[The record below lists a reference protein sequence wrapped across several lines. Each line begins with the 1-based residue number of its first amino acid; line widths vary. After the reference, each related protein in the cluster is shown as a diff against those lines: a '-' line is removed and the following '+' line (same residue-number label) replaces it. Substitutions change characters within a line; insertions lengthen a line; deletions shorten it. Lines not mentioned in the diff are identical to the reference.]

1 VLAWMRQD
9 SVRVAMR
16 EAAWL
21 RSLLREY
28 FPAALGALS
37 TEPETRTA
45 VGDGL
50 VELDRKR
57 SPRDGCAGT
66 TG

>member
-1 VLAWMRQD
+1 
-9 SVRVAMR
+9 MR

-28 FPAALGALS
+28 FPAALVALS

-50 VELDRKR
+50 VELRR
-57 SPRDGCAGT
+57 LRLGPPRWWLGW
-66 TG
+66 